1 MYVGVKDRRE
11 VITKYRLNN
20 HQITGII
27 IRTTRVKI
35 EEKQFVKWIVAGF
48 LGAAGLTCH
57 TFLFSPS
64 LQTQ

>member
-48 LGAAGLTCH
+48 EGAAGLARH
-57 TFLFSPS
+57 AFLFSPS
-64 LQTQ
+64 LQTR